1 VQRHAIIYPGQT
13 GLLIRDG
20 RIDRVLAEGRHGWW
34 DWSGT
39 RTHVLIAPTTP
50 QLIGVYQ
57 VELMTADHF
66 SFRIHVALH
75 ARLADAAL
83 YYASLGSAMREHL
96 MLAGPQLMYGQAA
109 TYVAAAWRD
118 AVAQRTLEQF
128 LADPQADVEVISA
141 ALAPALPGSELTNLV
156 ITQITMPPE
165 IRKMFTEVER
175 ARREGLAQ
183 LERARSEQAAL
194 RALANAARSLID
206 NPALERLRILQTM
219 ESAKGNKTFVLGD
232 ATALNGTGPQP

>member
-1 VQRHAIIYPGQT
+1 MQRHVIIYPGQI

-20 RIDRVLAEGRHGWW
+20 RIERTLVEGRHGWW

-39 RTHVLIAPTTP
+39 RTHVLVAPTTP

-57 VELMTADHF
+57 IELMTADHF
-66 SFRIHVALH
+66 SFRMHVAVH
-75 ARLADAAL
+75 ARLADAAA
-83 YYASLGSAMREHL
+83 YYASLGSSMREHL
-96 MLAGPQLMYGQAA
+96 TLAGPILSFGQVA

-118 AVAQRTLEQF
+118 AVSKQTLEEF
-128 LADPQADVEVISA
+128 LADPQADADTVSA
-141 ALAPALPGSELTNLV
+141 ALATALPGGEMTGMA

-165 IRKMFTEVER
+165 VRKMFTEVER

-194 RALANAARSLID
+194 RALANAARSLVD
-206 NPALERLRILQTM
+206 NPGLERLRMLQTM
-219 ESAKGNKTFVLGD
+219 ESAKGNKTFILGESGPFNA
-232 ATALNGTGPQP
+232 AT